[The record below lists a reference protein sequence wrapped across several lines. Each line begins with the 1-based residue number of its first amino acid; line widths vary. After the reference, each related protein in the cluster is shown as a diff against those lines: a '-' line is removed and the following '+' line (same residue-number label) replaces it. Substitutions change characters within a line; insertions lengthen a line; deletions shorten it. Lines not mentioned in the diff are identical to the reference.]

1 MNYSVII
8 PTYNRLDVLKRALLS
23 VYAQT
28 IAPTEVIVVDDAST
42 DETVDWLKEHYP
54 QLVLLEHQQNQGVS
68 AARNTAI
75 QYCQE
80 EGQWKTEWLA
90 FLDSDDEWLPEKMQQ
105 QSQEL
110 EKTGLKVCHT
120 EEIWIRNGV
129 RVNAKKKHQKK
140 RGDIFSDCLQL
151 CAMSPSA
158 IVLHKDIFTEFKG
171 FDEGF
176 TVCEDYDLWL
186 RICAKYPVALVEQA
200 MIKKYGG
207 HEDQL
212 SRRYF
217 GMDKYRIM
225 AMQKL
230 LDSNL
235 PKEKRNELHQ
245 VLFKKLGILK
255 QGAEKHQNQELLAF
269 CESRDELFS
278 QLAEIVENDV

>member
-1 MNYSVII
+1 MIS
-8 PTYNRLDVLKRALLS
+8 
-23 VYAQT
+23 
-28 IAPTEVIVVDDAST
+28 
-42 DETVDWLKEHYP
+42 
-54 QLVLLEHQQNQGVS
+54 
-68 AARNTAI
+68 
-75 QYCQE
+75 
-80 EGQWKTEWLA
+80 
-90 FLDSDDEWLPEKMQQ
+90 
-105 QSQEL
+105 
-110 EKTGLKVCHT
+110 
-120 EEIWIRNGV
+120 
-129 RVNAKKKHQKK
+129 
-140 RGDIFSDCLQL
+140 
-151 CAMSPSA
+151 
-158 IVLHKDIFTEFKG
+158 
-171 FDEGF
+171 
-176 TVCEDYDLWL
+176 
-186 RICAKYPVALVEQA
+186 LVEQA